1 MSRRLVLG
9 AAAAL
14 LLAFAA
20 PVFAD
25 PPDVIVLK
33 KPQVFGSLSRSPVRF
48 THGDHTALDG
58 VSCLT
63 CHHDFQ
69 KGKKMPLGTVAANV
83 LDPGRLIPGDPSTQ
97 CATCHVGARD
107 LQKRFHQLC
116 ITCHDAEKKKGRVTG
131 PRTCGECHAWQK

>member
-1 MSRRLVLG
+1 MSRLVMLA

-25 PPDVIVLK
+25 PPAVIILK
-33 KPQVFGSLSRSPVRF
+33 KPEVFGWLSRAPVRF
-48 THGDHTALDG
+48 THADHMKLDG

-63 CHHDFQ
+63 CHHDF
-69 KGKKMPLGTVAANV
+69 KNGKNT

-97 CATCHVGARD
+97 CASCHARPVA
-107 LQKRFHQLC
+107 LEQGFHQMC

-131 PRTCGECHAWQK
+131 PRSCGECHAWQK

>member
-1 MSRRLVLG
+1 MSRLVVLG

-14 LLAFAA
+14 LLAFAGL
-20 PVFAD
+20 VFAD

-48 THGDHTALDG
+48 THKNHTALDG

-63 CHHDFQ
+63 CHHDITN
-69 KGKKMPLGTVAANV
+69 GKNV
-83 LDPGRLIPGDPSTQ
+83 LDPGRLTPGDPSTQ

-107 LQKRFHQLC
+107 LQKGFHQLC

>member
-1 MSRRLVLG
+1 MSRLVMLG

-14 LLAFAA
+14 LLAFAG

-48 THGDHTALDG
+48 THKDHAALDG

-63 CHHDFQ
+63 CHHDF
-69 KGKKMPLGTVAANV
+69 KNGKNI
-83 LDPGRLIPGDPSTQ
+83 LDPGRLTPGDPSTQ
-97 CATCHVGARD
+97 CATCHVGPRD
-107 LQKRFHQLC
+107 LQMGFHQLC